1 MRVTRQQQQP
11 RRLPFLLRLLLR
23 SDRQG
28 ISLGR
33 LFPSSTKG
41 KDFGGGVVLSC
52 TRKEG
57 VGEERKR
64 EREKENGREVE
75 TSCAKRVARSGSV
88 VGSPPP
94 SLFASSPSSSSFQP
108 GCALICSRLC
118 LVRFRVSAALAA
130 PAAAAAFHRGTLC
143 VIRLG
148 ESDRMAWKTFHPAG
162 RFRLQFGRMIRFF
175 AR

>member
-57 VGEERKR
+57 VGEERR
-64 EREKENGREVE
+64 ERVTERKRMDEK
-75 TSCAKRVARSGSV
+75 SKQVAPKELRG
-88 VGSPPP
+88 
-94 SLFASSPSSSSFQP
+94 AAPSS
-108 GCALICSRLC
+108 ALRRRPFSPHL
-118 LVRFRVSAALAA
+118 LLLLLFNLDVL
-130 PAAAAAFHRGTLC
+130 
-143 VIRLG
+143 
-148 ESDRMAWKTFHPAG
+148 
-162 RFRLQFGRMIRFF
+162 
-175 AR
+175 